1 MIPVYQREYSWG
13 YEQIT
18 RFVDDIFKGFWGVD
32 RKIIK
37 EPLFIGT
44 MQLSYE
50 KYINENEY
58 EQDVIDGQQRLS
70 TIICMLKYLKL
81 KYPSAEALKQTESLD
96 WIETRVNNGKEE
108 EYLNAMLSLDCLNKT
123 DLDTEQNNYIKSI
136 AVIDECFKEMT
147 TDN

>member
-1 MIPVYQREYSWG
+1 MDITAKTCRIKGKQGECNGKESIINGRTRYVIPVYQREYSWG

-50 KYINENEY
+50 NISMKTN
-58 EQDVIDGQQRLS
+58 V
-70 TIICMLKYLKL
+70 
-81 KYPSAEALKQTESLD
+81 
-96 WIETRVNNGKEE
+96 
-108 EYLNAMLSLDCLNKT
+108 NKT
-123 DLDTEQNNYIKSI
+123 SLTGSKDSVRLY
-136 AVIDECFKEMT
+136 AC
-147 TDN
+147 

>member
-1 MIPVYQREYSWG
+1 MDITAKTCRIKGKQEECNGKESIINGRTRYVIPVYQREYSWG

-50 KYINENEY
+50 KYINENEC

-96 WIETRVNNGKEE
+96 WIET
-108 EYLNAMLSLDCLNKT
+108 
-123 DLDTEQNNYIKSI
+123 
-136 AVIDECFKEMT
+136 
-147 TDN
+147 